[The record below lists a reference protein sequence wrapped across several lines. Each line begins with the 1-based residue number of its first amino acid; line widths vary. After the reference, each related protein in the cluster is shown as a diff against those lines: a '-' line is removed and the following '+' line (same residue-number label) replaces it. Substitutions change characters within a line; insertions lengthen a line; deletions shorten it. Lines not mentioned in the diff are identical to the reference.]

1 MKKKYAGTGFI
12 VLKSSFL
19 ALSFLILAILAGQ
32 NSVIAQIHV
41 DAVAYSDMYGIDTE
55 KTSDEGGGENV
66 GWIDNNDWLDYEVT
80 IPVTGEYRLDYRI
93 ASLGGNGSIQFRSGS
108 DALSTLSLPGTGG
121 WQEWVTV
128 SSAPVLIE
136 AGDYTFRL
144 FVQSGGF
151 NLNWWQIVLTTPVDT
166 DKPTTPVVVNSTST
180 IHDVNIEWEASTDP
194 TSQVG
199 GYKILLDEE
208 LFAITTDLSVSL
220 SKLPPDKEF
229 NFSLMAFDIAGNHS
243 EPEIVSIATEALSW
257 DVLWHEDFNVNGAP
271 NTNHWNYQ
279 TGGGGW
285 GNNEVQYY
293 TNGENVIIED
303 GVLKLEARKEQ
314 RGTNTFTSTRM
325 NTSGKVD
332 ILYGRIEV
340 RAKLPRTG
348 GTWPAI
354 WMMPTD
360 GAYGGWPNSGEIDI
374 MEHTGNNYGHVFGTI
389 HTGAYNHILGT
400 QSGGGV
406 DIDNVT
412 EEFHTYTLEWYPTHM
427 DWYIDDVHIF
437 NFENEYKTSAEWP
450 FDKPFHLL
458 LNIAVGGNLG
468 GTVDMNGV
476 WPQQMI
482 VDYIKVYDFK
492 LMEQD
497 DEAPEKVTQL
507 EVDPKWTMANITWY
521 VAKDNVG
528 VSFYKVF
535 IDDLE
540 VGTTAGTDFSVTNL
554 EPLTTYEVAIQAVDY
569 AGNEGVLEYLTF
581 STIDVVSHALPG
593 LVEAEDYTNMSGI
606 DTEETEDTGGGDNIG
621 WVDPNDWMSY
631 TIDVI
636 ESDTYILKYRYAAD
650 NVYGNVV
657 LLDAEDTE
665 ITSTSLAP
673 TGGWQNWQT
682 VQSEPFSLNKGVTTI
697 KVTTTSG
704 GFNLNWLEFSLANGS
719 SIPHNAADRYKFS
732 VFPIPSTNGELN
744 ISLQGYSGDL
754 QVAIYSLSG
763 KSLYRKGFKQF
774 SNTRKIDGLNLEKG
788 VYVISVVSEDH
799 TYNEKLVVE

>member
-1 MKKKYAGTGFI
+1 MK
-12 VLKSSFL
+12 SRFL
-19 ALSFLILAILAGQ
+19 ALAFFVLAIMAGQ

-41 DAVAYSDMYGIDTE
+41 DAVAYTNMNGIETQN
-55 KTSDEGGGENV
+55 TSDAGGGENV

-80 IPVTGEYRLDYRI
+80 IPVTGEYRMDYRI
-93 ASLGGNGSIQFRSGS
+93 ASLGGNGSIQLRNGS
-108 DALSTLSLPGTGG
+108 DALSTLNLPGTGG

-128 SSAPVLIE
+128 SSTPVLIE

-151 NLNWWQIVLTTPVDT
+151 NLNWWQMVLTTPVDT
-166 DKPTTPVVVNSTST
+166 DKPSKPVVVSSTST

-199 GYKILLDEE
+199 GYKIYLEEE

-220 SKLPPDKEF
+220 SKLAPDKTF
-229 NFSLMAFDIAGNHS
+229 YFSLMAFDIAGNHS
-243 EPEIVSIATEALSW
+243 EPEMITIATEALSW
-257 DVLWHEDFNVNGAP
+257 DILWYEDFSVNGAP

-293 TNGENVIIED
+293 TNGENVVIED
-303 GVLKLEARKEQ
+303 GVLIIEARKEQ

-325 NTSGKVD
+325 NTAGKVD

-374 MEHTGNNYGHVFGTI
+374 MEHTGNDYGHVFGTI

-400 QSGGGV
+400 QSGGGI
-406 DIDNVT
+406 DMDNVT
-412 EEFHTYTLEWYPTHM
+412 DEFHTYTLEWYPTHM

-450 FDKPFHLL
+450 FDKHFHLL
-458 LNIAVGGNLG
+458 LNIAIGGNLG

-482 VDYIKVYDFK
+482 VDYIKVYDFN
-492 LMEQD
+492 LIEQD

-507 EVDPKWTMANITWY
+507 EVDPKWTMANVTWH

-528 VSFYKVF
+528 ISFYKVF
-535 IDDLE
+535 IDGIE
-540 VGTTAGTDFSVTNL
+540 VGTTSGSSFSVTNL
-554 EPLTTYEVAIQAVDY
+554 EPLTTYEVAIQAVDF
-569 AGNEGVLEYLTF
+569 AGNEGALEALAF
-581 STIDVVSHALPG
+581 STIDVVSYAVPG
-593 LVEAEDYTNMSGI
+593 RIEAEDYTNMHGI
-606 DTEETEDTGGGDNIG
+606 DTEETDDTGGGDNVG
-621 WVDPNDWMSY
+621 WIDANDWMSY
-631 TIDVI
+631 TVDVV
-636 ESDTYILKYRYAAD
+636 ESDTYILKYRYASESV
-650 NVYGNVV
+650 NGNVV
-657 LLDAEDTE
+657 LLDAEEAE
-665 ITSTSLAP
+665 ITRTSLAP

-682 VQSEPFSLNKGVTTI
+682 LQSEPFSLTEGVTTI
-697 KVTTTSG
+697 KVTTTTG

-719 SIPHNAADRYKFS
+719 SIPHNVAERYKFS

-754 QVAIYSLSG
+754 QVAIFNLSG
-763 KSLYRKGFKQF
+763 KSLYRKDFKQF
-774 SNTRKIDGLNLEKG
+774 SNTSKIDGLNLEKG
-788 VYVISVVSEDH
+788 IYVISVVSADQ